1 MDNILIYFFMALGL
15 SMDAFSLAIAYGT
28 NSMSEKKSII
38 LSASVGIFHFIMP
51 TLGNIIGNSYFQK
64 LVIHSNIVVGI
75 IFLLLSIEMILS
87 LKEEKEVVITNLLS
101 IILFSFTVSID
112 SFSVGIALGITNSNI
127 LISSTI
133 FAITS
138 FIFTILGLSIGKY
151 LSKQFGKKAT
161 IFGIIIL
168 LYLSIKYFLSI

>member
-1 MDNILIYFFMALGL
+1 MDNILIYFFMAVGL

>member
-1 MDNILIYFFMALGL
+1 
-15 SMDAFSLAIAYGT
+15 MDAFSLAIAYGT

>member
-1 MDNILIYFFMALGL
+1 
-15 SMDAFSLAIAYGT
+15 MDAFSLAIAYGT
-28 NSMSEKKSII
+28 NRMSEKKSII

-127 LISSTI
+127 LISSPI